1 MPLMTDPMDAL
12 KAFEPAL
19 KSGELAIQRGDIDP
33 EVLFHLDRPN
43 GETRFTYAKL
53 LGETVAA
60 LAVIVMSDPLE
71 GKPVFQIGYA
81 VPQHLRKRGLAKD
94 IANAAI
100 AELQNGLARNGIKS
114 FHVEAVVGQ
123 RNAASQKVAASV
135 IGGEPREMI
144 DEISGEPA
152 YAYMRE
158 INTD

>member
-1 MPLMTDPMDAL
+1 MDAL

-100 AELQNGLARNGIKS
+100 AELQNGLARTGS
-114 FHVEAVVGQ
+114 SRSMSRLSWDSAMPPRRRLRRRLSAVS
-123 RNAASQKVAASV
+123 RA
-135 IGGEPREMI
+135 R
-144 DEISGEPA
+144 
-152 YAYMRE
+152 
-158 INTD
+158 

>member
-1 MPLMTDPMDAL
+1 
-12 KAFEPAL
+12 
-19 KSGELAIQRGDIDP
+19 
-33 EVLFHLDRPN
+33 
-43 GETRFTYAKL
+43 
-53 LGETVAA
+53 
-60 LAVIVMSDPLE
+60 MSDPLE

-114 FHVEAVVGQ
+114 FHVEAVAGQ